1 MLADPLLH
9 ALMDSLL
16 DGMITIDENGTVQSF
31 NPAAERIFGYAAT
44 DVLGQNVCLLM
55 PQPYR
60 HEYDT
65 AFLNHLRT
73 GKAEII
79 GVEREVTGLRQ
90 DGTLFP
96 MEIAISETFLG
107 NQRIFIG
114 VMRDI
119 TQRKHLEQRLRL
131 QATALEAAAN
141 AISITDRDGNIE
153 WINPA
158 FTRLTG
164 YTSEE
169 VLGKNHRLLKSGE
182 QDTTYYQHLWQTILV
197 GEVWQGELINRRKD
211 GTTYVE
217 EAAIAP
223 VRGASGQIANFIAI
237 KQDITGRK
245 EVDRMKSEFVALV
258 SHELRTP
265 LTSIKG
271 YVDLLLQGDVSNV
284 AEQQDYLRIIRSNT
298 HRLVDLINDLLDI
311 ARIESGEI
319 EPKRVPLDI
328 AALIRV
334 VADALRPQIG
344 AKRQHLILDLA
355 ADLPAVPG
363 DADRVVQ
370 IIANLL
376 SNAHKYTLEGGTI
389 TVSCSKFRAPSC
401 GDANLGPGTW
411 NVELTVTDT
420 GIGLTPGEQAQLF
433 KRFYRARNEATKDVG
448 GTGLG
453 LAITKTLVEMHGGQ
467 ITVTSAP
474 GQGSTFSVTLPSKL
488 Q

>member
-1 MLADPLLH
+1 MLTDPLVH
-9 ALMDSLL
+9 AVMDSLP
-16 DGMITIDENGTVQSF
+16 DGMITIDENGTVQFF

-44 DVLGQNVCLLM
+44 DVLGQNVGLLM
-55 PQPYR
+55 PEPYR

-65 AFLNHLRT
+65 SLLKHLRT
-73 GKAEII
+73 GKAEIV
-79 GVEREVTGLRQ
+79 GVGREVKGLRQ

-96 MEIAISETFLG
+96 MEIAVSETFLG

-119 TQRKHLEQRLRL
+119 TQRKQVEQQLRL

-169 VLGKNHRLLKSGE
+169 VVGENHRLLKSGQ
-182 QDTTYYQHLWQTILV
+182 QDTTYYQRLWQTILG

-223 VRGASGQIANFIAI
+223 VRDASGRITNFIAI

-245 EVDRMKSEFVALV
+245 EVERMKSEFVSLV

-271 YVDLLLQGDVSNV
+271 YVDLLLEGDVSNV
-284 AEQQDYLRIIRSNT
+284 AEQQGYLTIVRSNT
-298 HRLVDLINDLLDI
+298 HRLMDLINDLLDI

-328 AALIRV
+328 AALIRA
-334 VADALRPQIG
+334 VADTVRPQIR
-344 AKRQHLILDLA
+344 AKRQHLILNLA
-355 ADLPAVPG
+355 ADLPAVSG
-363 DADRVVQ
+363 DTDRVMQ

-389 TVSCSKFRAPSC
+389 TVSCSKFHVPSS
-401 GDANLGPGTW
+401 GDANLESGAW
-411 NVELTVTDT
+411 NVELAVTDT
-420 GIGLTPGEQAQLF
+420 GIGLTPDEQAQLF
-433 KRFYRARNEATKDVG
+433 NRFYRARNEATKDVG

-453 LAITKTLVEMHGGQ
+453 LAITKALVEKHGGQ

-474 GQGSTFSVTLPSKL
+474 GQGSTFSVTLPSNP